1 MSVGRSRFRQDG
13 PGELGQRS
21 GASREIGFWVLLF
34 GSWMML
40 NSPAWPNQLLGGFG
54 TAAFLAL
61 AFGSLG
67 KLRGMG
73 MEFAN
78 WEPAPARFWCW
89 AAALGA
95 TAGSGG
101 VALALLTHSR
111 INVAES
117 WRLFLLQAALGP
129 VLEEILFRGYLM
141 RLLLWMLRLWTAK
154 SIIATATAVLVSGVI
169 FGAVHLLRPGTTW
182 REVALISGFGAI
194 YGSIRI
200 ASGSSA
206 TAAAA
211 HTVYNVTLHVGTALA
226 LPR

>member
-1 MSVGRSRFRQDG
+1 
-13 PGELGQRS
+13 
-21 GASREIGFWVLLF
+21 
-34 GSWMML
+34 ML

-54 TAAFLAL
+54 TAGFLVL

-101 VALALLTHSR
+101 VALALLAHSR

-117 WRLFLLQAALGP
+117 WRVFLLQAALGP

-141 RLLLWMLRLWTAK
+141 RLLLWMLRLWTSN
-154 SIIATATAVLVSGVI
+154 SIIAAAAVLVSGVV
-169 FGAVHLLRPGTTW
+169 FGTVHLLRPATTW
-182 REVALISGFGAI
+182 KEVVIISGLGAI
-194 YGSIRI
+194 YGSIRM

-211 HTVYNVTLHVGTALA
+211 HALYNVVLHMGMAVS
-226 LPR
+226 P

>member
-1 MSVGRSRFRQDG
+1 MSARRASLRQDSS
-13 PGELGQRS
+13 EAFRHRS

-40 NSPAWPNQLLGGFG
+40 NSPAWPNHLQGGFG
-54 TAAFLAL
+54 TAAFVVL

-67 KLRGMG
+67 KLRSMG
-73 MEFAN
+73 MEFAD

-89 AAALGA
+89 AAALGGA
-95 TAGSGG
+95 TGSGG
-101 VALALLTHSR
+101 VALALLAHSR

-117 WRLFLLQAALGP
+117 WQVFLLRAALGP

-141 RLLLWMLRLWTAK
+141 RLLLWVLRLWTSK
-154 SIIATATAVLVSGVI
+154 SIIAAAAAVLVSGLV

-182 REVALISGFGAI
+182 KEVAIISAVGAI
-194 YGSIRI
+194 YGCIRM

-211 HTVYNVTLHVGTALA
+211 HAVYNVVLHIGMAVF
-226 LPR
+226 R